1 MMSTYRRSRQLPLP
15 EPEYGGLEIRCAWN
29 GEYEQK
35 ADIKISL
42 KVHCVPNT
50 QLQLLDLRSPGA
62 CLKHY
67 SMERIPT
74 EDEHKSD
81 DLEDINAPLSPLFG
95 FSPFGGDATYD
106 IVPTPNDADVFEDVP
121 ISQSKPSLDL
131 DEESDVTDQ
140 IAHDEASFYDAEP
153 ALGSPV
159 SSEST
164 TIPTSSSP
172 ELDSEC
178 STKSRKRSATD
189 AHLPDSG
196 SDADNERTRAPKA
209 FTNRKIHAE
218 YVSRREIASP
228 RSPKKSSPTKIPS
241 LVIASDKA
249 SFKSPSKHP
258 ASLIKSAMK
267 STTDIT
273 KGSTAP
279 NSPDKQAG
287 SQSKLGPTEIP
298 GFGVQDG
305 VITRRSPHKSCESP
319 KRPGSTTTS
328 SLFSSG
334 LGSPNSPDTSA
345 GSPKRSE
352 PVASTTITNENVSP
366 RSLRS
371 PKKSAGIG
379 ILNEEKVKEPSQ
391 DFVTEKLSQRYNPEP
406 TSTSYLDA
414 PESPALREFANTA
427 VGCILAQQGTLR
439 KQVIGAANTRH
450 KTVREPRVRFQI
462 PSDTIV
468 VAETADDQQLPHTQT
483 KEREANIEP
492 NDIKPSTTNH
502 ERGPILSPKY
512 LRGPSRVQRHVEI
525 ELPAS
530 SDQPEL
536 RTIHG
541 LVTITNSQRVQPATF
556 KVTVTAALSM
566 MYPDEKGWTELGV
579 LGIPKTRNS
588 KPGFLYFLMP
598 EDRGLEVQTTA
609 VGRITLVEN
618 CLMADFASNGDL
630 MIPLCPCDRKC
641 YGMVSGFTVD
651 HEIICQNTV
660 IPAAIGSQ
668 AVQPT
673 MQMVCHASCSVMLD
687 NRFLWAD
694 KCIVDLYLDGGPEGC
709 YECDVTSQKNAM
721 KKIYITAKEGTRVGF
736 SRLRIACSPQD
747 LDRFHVRW
755 ALDVP
760 GVRATYWAPRIY
772 STLTSPETSMKQ
784 HRHDLL
790 QAMNDPSYLCSAS
803 EAIEVEINSNSMPD
817 PVYDPIEPVTVPV
830 DEAPE
835 DIYSQPALTQS
846 RISRIKQL
854 VQQKLPSCDE
864 DLPSFLYGLLITGSV
879 CFAFLWLGGVMPA
892 KFSDATIQNLVQV
905 PEPPIPPLSS
915 HYTEG
920 PQNNQEYADQGF
932 SIGRPSILDKYR
944 ATYTDE
950 EVKAFVDNDE
960 EQSSMRIGKNNE
972 ERTASS
978 IPIRD
983 RIDYWLGWTGP
994 L

>member
-1 MMSTYRRSRQLPLP
+1 MMSTYRRSRQLHLP

-29 GEYEQK
+29 GAYEQK

-42 KVHCVPNT
+42 EVHCVPNT

-106 IVPTPNDADVFEDVP
+106 IVPTPIDADVFEDVP
-121 ISQSKPSLDL
+121 LSQSKPSLDL
-131 DEESDVTDQ
+131 GEDSDVTDQ
-140 IAHDEASFYDAEP
+140 IVHDEASFYDAEP

-164 TIPTSSSP
+164 TIPASSSP

-196 SDADNERTRAPKA
+196 SDADNERTKAPKA
-209 FTNRKIHAE
+209 FANRKIHAE
-218 YVSRREIASP
+218 SISRREIASP
-228 RSPKKSSPTKIPS
+228 RSPKKPSPTKIPS
-241 LVIASDKA
+241 LVVAGDKG
-249 SFKSPSKHP
+249 SLRSPSKP
-258 ASLIKSAMK
+258 PGSLIKPAMK
-267 STTDIT
+267 STSDVT
-273 KGSTAP
+273 KGSIAP
-279 NSPDKQAG
+279 DDPDKQAG
-287 SQSKLGPTEIP
+287 SPPKLGSTRIP
-298 GFGVQDG
+298 DFGVQDG
-305 VITRRSPHKSCESP
+305 VITRRSPHKSIESP
-319 KRPGSTTTS
+319 KKPGSTAS

-334 LGSPNSPDTSA
+334 FESLNSPDTSTK
-345 GSPKRSE
+345 SPKRSE
-352 PVASTTITNENVSP
+352 PMASTIITNENVSP
-366 RSLRS
+366 RNHRS
-371 PKKSAGIG
+371 PNKSAGIG
-379 ILNEEKVKEPSQ
+379 ILNEEKLKEPIQ
-391 DFVTEKLSQRYNPEP
+391 DFVTEKLSQRYNPEA
-406 TSTSYLDA
+406 SSASYLDV

-439 KQVIGAANTRH
+439 KHAIGAANTRH
-450 KTVREPRVRFQI
+450 KVAREPRVRFQI

-468 VAETADDQQLPHTQT
+468 VAEIADDQQLPQRQT
-483 KEREANIEP
+483 EERGADIEP
-492 NDIKPSTTNH
+492 KDIKPSTTNH
-502 ERGPILSPKY
+502 ERGSTRSPKY
-512 LRGPSRVQRHVEI
+512 LRGPSRAQRHVET
-525 ELPAS
+525 EMPTS

-579 LGIPKTRNS
+579 LGIPRTGHD

-618 CLMADFASNGDL
+618 CLMADFMSNGDL
-630 MIPLCPCDRKC
+630 TIPLCPCDRKC
-641 YGMVSGFTVD
+641 YGVISGFTVD
-651 HEIICQNTV
+651 HEIISQNTV
-660 IPAAIGSQ
+660 IPTAIESQ
-668 AVQPT
+668 TYQPSI
-673 MQMVCHASCSVMLD
+673 QMVCHASCSIMLE

-694 KCIVDLYLDGGPEGC
+694 KCLLDLYLDGGPEGC
-709 YECDVTSQKNAM
+709 YECDVTSQKSAM
-721 KKIYITAKEGTRVGF
+721 KKIYITAQKGTRVGL
-736 SRLRIACSPQD
+736 SRLRIMCSPQD

-755 ALDVP
+755 ALDMP

-790 QAMNDPSYLCSAS
+790 QILNDPSYLCSAS
-803 EAIEVEINSNSMPD
+803 EAIEVGTNSDSIPD
-817 PVYDPIEPVTVPV
+817 PVYDHIGSVTVPV
-830 DEAPE
+830 DEAQE
-835 DIYSQPALTQS
+835 GIYPQPAPTQS
-846 RISRIKQL
+846 KMSRIKQS

-864 DLPSFLYGLLITGSV
+864 DLPSFLYGLLIIGSV
-879 CFAFLWLGGVMPA
+879 CFAFLWFGGVMPA
-892 KFSDATIQNLVQV
+892 DLSDAAVQNLVQV
-905 PEPPIPPLSS
+905 PEYPVSSSSS

-920 PQNNQEYADQGF
+920 PESNQEYVNQEF
-932 SIGRPSILDKYR
+932 SIGRPSILDKYTE
-944 ATYTDE
+944 TYTDE
-950 EVKAFVDNDE
+950 MVKEFVDNDE
-960 EQSSMRIGKNNE
+960 ERSSTRIGENNE
-972 ERTASS
+972 ERAASS

>member
-1 MMSTYRRSRQLPLP
+1 
-15 EPEYGGLEIRCAWN
+15 
-29 GEYEQK
+29 
-35 ADIKISL
+35 
-42 KVHCVPNT
+42 
-50 QLQLLDLRSPGA
+50 
-62 CLKHY
+62 
-67 SMERIPT
+67 MERIPT

-121 ISQSKPSLDL
+121 LSQSKPSLDL

-140 IAHDEASFYDAEP
+140 IAHDAASFYDAEP

-164 TIPTSSSP
+164 TIPASSSP

-196 SDADNERTRAPKA
+196 SDADNERTKAPKA

-218 YVSRREIASP
+218 SISRREIANP
-228 RSPKKSSPTKIPS
+228 RSPKKPSPTKIPS
-241 LVIASDKA
+241 MVVASDKG
-249 SFKSPSKHP
+249 SPKSPSKP
-258 ASLIKSAMK
+258 PGSLKRSAMN
-267 STTDIT
+267 STSDVT
-273 KGSTAP
+273 KGCTAP

-287 SQSKLGPTEIP
+287 SPSKPGPTKIP

-305 VITRRSPHKSCESP
+305 VTTLRSPHKSSESP

-334 LGSPNSPDTSA
+334 LESLNSPDIST

-352 PVASTTITNENVSP
+352 PMASTIITNENVSP

-371 PKKSAGIG
+371 PNKSTGIG
-379 ILNEEKVKEPSQ
+379 ILNEEKSKDPSQ
-391 DFVTEKLSQRYNPEP
+391 DFVTEKLSQRYNPESS
-406 TSTSYLDA
+406 STSYLDV

-439 KQVIGAANTRH
+439 KRAIGADNTRH
-450 KTVREPRVRFQI
+450 KTIREPRVRFQI

-468 VAETADDQQLPHTQT
+468 VAETVEDQQLPHTQN
-483 KEREANIEP
+483 EQPGADIEP
-492 NDIKPSTTNH
+492 KDIKPNTMTH
-502 ERGPILSPKY
+502 ERGPTRLPRY
-512 LRGPSRVQRHVEI
+512 LRGPSRPQRHVET

-579 LGIPKTRNS
+579 LGIPRTRHS

-618 CLMADFASNGDL
+618 CLMADFVSNGDL

-641 YGMVSGFTVD
+641 YGVVSGFTVD

-660 IPAAIGSQ
+660 IPAAIEAQ
-668 AVQPT
+668 TDQPT
-673 MQMVCHASCSVMLD
+673 IQMVCHASCSIMLE

-694 KCIVDLYLDGGPEGC
+694 KCVINLYLEGGPEGC
-709 YECDVTSQKNAM
+709 YECDVTSQKDAM
-721 KKIYITAKEGTRVGF
+721 KKIYITAQEGTRAGL
-736 SRLRIACSPQD
+736 SRLRITCSPQD
-747 LDRFHVRW
+747 LDIFHVRW
-755 ALDVP
+755 ALGVP
-760 GVRATYWAPRIY
+760 GVRAIYWAPRIY
-772 STLTSPETSMKQ
+772 STLASPETNMKQ

-790 QAMNDPSYLCSAS
+790 QVLNDPSYLCSAS
-803 EAIEVEINSNSMPD
+803 EAIEFGTNSDSIPD
-817 PVYDPIEPVTVPV
+817 PVYDHIGPATVPM

-835 DIYSQPALTQS
+835 GIYPQPAPTQS
-846 RISRIKQL
+846 KISQIKQS

-864 DLPSFLYGLLITGSV
+864 DLPSFLYGLLIIGSV
-879 CFAFLWLGGVMPA
+879 CFAFLWFGGVMSA
-892 KFSDATIQNLVQV
+892 NLRDAAVQNLVQV
-905 PEPPIPPLSS
+905 PEYPVSPSSS

-920 PQNNQEYADQGF
+920 PESNQEFVDQEF
-932 SIGRPSILDKYR
+932 SIGRPSTLDKYT

-950 EVKAFVDNDE
+950 KVKAFVDNDE
-960 EQSSMRIGKNNE
+960 DLSSTRIGKKNE
-972 ERTASS
+972 ERAASS